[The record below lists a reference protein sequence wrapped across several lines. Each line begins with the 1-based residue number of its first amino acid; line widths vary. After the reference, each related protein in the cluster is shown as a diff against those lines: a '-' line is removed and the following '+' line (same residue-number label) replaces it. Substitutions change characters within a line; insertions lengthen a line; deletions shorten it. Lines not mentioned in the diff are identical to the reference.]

1 MTCRHD
7 RLRFRMWVAGALVAE
22 DWLPGA
28 DPDTGFGLAH
38 AHRDRANAAHAAGE
52 SWLIEVYDP
61 DGDITPDGEPG
72 AVVLIGSD
80 AATQ

>member
-1 MTCRHD
+1 
-7 RLRFRMWVAGALVAE
+7 MWVAGALVAE

-28 DPDTGFGLAH
+28 DPDTGIDLAR
-38 AHRDRANAAHAAGE
+38 AHRGIADHAEAAGQ

-61 DGDITPDGEPG
+61 DGDITEGEPG

>member
-1 MTCRHD
+1 MTCD
-7 RLRFRMWVAGALVAE
+7 RLRFRMWVGGALVAE

-28 DPDTGFGLAH
+28 DPDTGFGLAR
-38 AHRDRANAAHAAGE
+38 AHRGIAADAEAAGRP
-52 SWLIEVYDP
+52 WLIEVYDP